1 VRTTLKRGLGRASA
15 NGNGRAI
22 LPPGALTPITR
33 YRQPDPRRR
42 GPLRLVG
49 RVVVWLAALVS
60 MVVVGLLGGAYL
72 FFHESIASTHPHSA
86 DVKQAAPYLND
97 VPPPTHAAIALV
109 LGYDHRASDAK
120 GTPSRSDTVMLLRAD
135 PETKSVSMLSFP
147 RDLVVDVYCP
157 HSPTPVARDRINSA
171 YSRCGAPGTLL
182 TVKKLTGLPVN
193 YLITVDFHGFK
204 AVVNTLHGVW
214 VDVDRRY
221 FNDNAGLGPG
231 FTYARIN
238 LKPGYQRLTGGA
250 ALDYVRYRHT
260 DSDLYR
266 VARQQL
272 FLQALKAR
280 FQSTISW
287 TPSSFLTVA
296 KLVKGLTS
304 NVEIEAAG
312 GKGISG
318 STLLSYAKF
327 AHNLPGGH
335 FFQSKIG
342 GLEGYAELYTDPSNV
357 EAAVKDFASPDV
369 QAPKIATAVALGR
382 KIKTA
387 APKPEATSVTVL
399 NGNGVVGS
407 ASTASYEL
415 GQRGYKIV
423 TPPSGATGNA
433 PRQDYFQTTIYYN
446 PAKAGAEAAA
456 KALEKLF
463 APAVSQK
470 LAPIIK
476 PLSNGSMITV
486 VVGRTYHGEI
496 APPPEQT
503 VPKRE
508 PPNVTYEPSPSEP
521 LVREA
526 QKQVPYKL
534 EVPTVLERS
543 SAPDPELPLR
553 VYAIEGQH
561 KAVRLT
567 YRTGGREYWGVEMTD
582 WDGAPVLDDPNTIQ
596 WLAGRKFSLYYHG
609 AHLRMVVLRVG
620 KTSFWVVNTLLDS
633 LSNETML
640 AIAKGLR
647 PLGTD

>member
-1 VRTTLKRGLGRASA
+1 MRTTLKRGLGRASA
-15 NGNGRAI
+15 NGNGRAV

-33 YRQPDPRRR
+33 YRQPEPGRR

-49 RVVVWLAALVS
+49 RVVLWLAAVVS
-60 MVVVGLLGGAYL
+60 MVAIGLLGGAYL
-72 FFHESIASTHPHSA
+72 FFHQSLAATHPHSQ

-97 VPPPTHAAIALV
+97 VPPPSHAAIALV

-135 PETKSVSMLSFP
+135 PETKSISMLSFP

-157 HSPTPVARDRINSA
+157 PTATPVARDRINSA
-171 YSRCGAPGTLL
+171 YARCGAKGTLQ

-204 AVVNTLHGVW
+204 EVVNTLHGVW

-221 FNDNAGLGPG
+221 FNDNSGLGPG

-238 LKPGYQRLTGGA
+238 LKPGYQRMTGGA

-280 FQSTISW
+280 FQSTIAW
-287 TPSSFLTVA
+287 TPTSFLTVA
-296 KLVKGLTS
+296 KLVKRIST
-304 NVEIEAAG
+304 NVEIAPAVDFP
-312 GKGISG
+312 
-318 STLLSYAKF
+318 TLLSYAKF
-327 AHNLPGGH
+327 AHSLPGGH
-335 FFQSKIG
+335 FFQAKIG
-342 GLEGYAELYTDPSNV
+342 GLTGYSELNTDPSNIDS
-357 EAAVKDFASPDV
+357 AVKDFASPDV
-369 QAPKIATAVALGR
+369 QAPKVATAVALGK

-387 APKPEATSVTVL
+387 TPKPEATSVTVL

-446 PAKAGAEAAA
+446 PAKAGSQAAA

-470 LAPIIK
+470 LAPIVK
-476 PLSNGSMITV
+476 PLSNGSMLTV
-486 VVGRTYHGEI
+486 VVGRTYHGQI
-496 APPPEQT
+496 SPAPEQT

-508 PPNVTYEPSPSEP
+508 PPNVAYEPSASEE
-521 LVREA
+521 LVRDA

-534 EVPTVLERS
+534 ELPAVLERS
-543 SAPDPELPLR
+543 SGPDPELPLR

-561 KAVRLT
+561 RAVRLT
-567 YRTGGREYWGVEMTD
+567 YRTGGREYWGIEMTD
-582 WDGAPVLDDPNTIQ
+582 WDGAPVLSDPNTTQ
-596 WLAGRKFSLYYHG
+596 WIGGRKYSLYYHG
-609 AHLRMVVLRVG
+609 AHLHMVVLRAG
-620 KTSFWVVNTLLDS
+620 KVSFWVVNTLLDS
-633 LSNETML
+633 LSNETMI

-647 PLGTD
+647 PL

>member
-15 NGNGRAI
+15 NGNGRAV

-33 YRQPDPRRR
+33 YRQPEPSRR

-49 RVVVWLAALVS
+49 RVLLWLAAFVS
-60 MVVVGLLGGAYL
+60 MVAIGLLGGAYL
-72 FFHESIASTHPHSA
+72 FFHQSLASTHPHSV
-86 DVKQAAPYLND
+86 DVKQAARYLND
-97 VPPPTHAAIALV
+97 VPPPSHAAIALV

-135 PETKSVSMLSFP
+135 PETKSISMLSFP
-147 RDLVVDVYCP
+147 RDLVVDIYCP
-157 HSPTPVARDRINSA
+157 PTATPVARDRINSA
-171 YSRCGAPGTLL
+171 YSRCGAKGTLQ

-204 AVVNTLHGVW
+204 EVVNTLHGIW

-280 FQSTISW
+280 FQSAISW
-287 TPSSFLTVA
+287 SPSSFFTVA
-296 KLVKGLTS
+296 RLVKRLTS
-304 NVEIEAAG
+304 NVEIAPA
-312 GKGISG
+312 IDS

-335 FFQSKIG
+335 FFQARIG
-342 GLEGYAELYTDPSNV
+342 GLTGYSELYADPSNID
-357 EAAVKDFASPDV
+357 AAVKDFASPDV
-369 QAPKIATAVALGR
+369 QAPKLATAVALGK
-382 KIKTA
+382 KIKTS
-387 APKPEATSVTVL
+387 APKPEATTVTVL

-407 ASTASYEL
+407 ASTASYAL
-415 GQRGYKIV
+415 GQRGYKMV

-446 PAKAGAEAAA
+446 PAKPGAEAAA

-463 APAVSQK
+463 APAVTQK
-470 LAPIIK
+470 LVRVIK
-476 PLSNGSMITV
+476 PLSNGSMVTV
-486 VVGRTYHGEI
+486 VVGKTYHGEI
-496 APPPEQT
+496 GPAPEQA
-503 VPKRE
+503 VPKRQA
-508 PPNVTYEPSPSEP
+508 PTVTYEPSASEQ

-534 EVPTVLERS
+534 ELPTVLDRS
-543 SAPDPELPLR
+543 SSPDSELPLR
-553 VYAIEGQH
+553 VYTIEGQH

-567 YRTGGREYWGVEMTD
+567 YRMGLEYWGIEMTD
-582 WDGAPVLDDPNTIQ
+582 WDGAPVLSDPNTTQ
-596 WLAGRKFSLYYHG
+596 WIAGRKYSLYYHG
-609 AHLRMVVLRVG
+609 AHLHMVVLHQG
-620 KTSFWVVNTLLDS
+620 KASFWVVNTLLDS
-633 LSNETML
+633 LTNETMI

-647 PLGTD
+647 PL